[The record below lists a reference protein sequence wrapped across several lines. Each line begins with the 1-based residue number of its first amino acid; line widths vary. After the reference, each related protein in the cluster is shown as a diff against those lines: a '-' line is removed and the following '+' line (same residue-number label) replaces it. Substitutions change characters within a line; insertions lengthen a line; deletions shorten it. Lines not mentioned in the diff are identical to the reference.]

1 VLEDPRPG
9 GVRLNAARLRYVSSG
24 VTSRR
29 TAALLA
35 LVLTAL
41 LSAAP
46 AGTAAAH
53 GAPTS
58 PVSRAAECGGEGTR
72 TGSAACRAALAKSP
86 DLPTQWDNLRVA
98 GVDGRDRQVIPDGAL
113 CSGGKPGFAGLDL
126 PRDDWP
132 TTTLEPGADFT
143 FSYRGTIPHAGSFR
157 LYLTRPGFAPDRPLT
172 WSELETEPFAD
183 VTDPPFTDGSYSFDA
198 KLPTGLTG
206 RHLIYTIWQ
215 NSSSSDTYYSCS
227 DVLFDAGAPPA
238 PAPQAAAAP
247 TPAPAPAPVT
257 EPPATAEVTPAAQT
271 QPTSGLPLIVAAVAV
286 VAVGGALGA
295 LLLTR
300 RRRR

>member
-1 VLEDPRPG
+1 
-9 GVRLNAARLRYVSSG
+9 

-29 TAALLA
+29 TPAALLV
-35 LVLTAL
+35 LVLVALFGALSSTAL
-41 LSAAP
+41 AGSA
-46 AGTAAAH
+46 GAH

-58 PVSRAAECGGEGTR
+58 PVSRAAECGGEGTK
-72 TGSAACRAALAKSP
+72 TGSAACKAALAKSP

-98 GVDGRDRQVIPDGAL
+98 GVDGRDRQLIPDGEL

-132 TTTLEPGADFT
+132 TTTLTPGAEFT
-143 FSYRGTIPHAGSFR
+143 FTYRGTIPHAGSFR
-157 LYLTRPGFAPDRPLT
+157 LYATKPGFAPSKPLT
-172 WSELETEPFAD
+172 WADLAAKPFAD

-227 DVLFDAGAPPA
+227 DVLFDAGTPPA

-247 TPAPAPAPVT
+247 TPPPAPVPD
-257 EPPATAEVTPAAQT
+257 PPATAQVTPAAQT
-271 QPTSGLPLIVAAVAV
+271 QSTSGLPLVVAAVAV